1 MTLLCISIVTLYRQ
15 FHKNVTFRGLVIE
28 RRAESEVAVDKE
40 EYSDKVMY
48 KNVNPEK
55 EEVES
60 GEETEGKTEGEN
72 KEETE
77 GKTKE
82 GTEEETAEETE
93 EENKEETE
101 EETDGEAKE
110 ETEM

>member
-40 EYSDKVMY
+40 EYSDKMMY
-48 KNVNPEK
+48 KNVNPEE

-60 GEETEGKTEGEN
+60 GEETEGKTEEEN
-72 KEETE
+72 KEGSKEETE

-82 GTEEETAEETE
+82 GTDDVHGREP
-93 EENKEETE
+93 
-101 EETDGEAKE
+101 
-110 ETEM
+110 